1 MPAGFKLKGEGAKGK
16 EEREID
22 MKQVAMTKSTPTCIY
37 DINISL
43 IQMINEKEVH
53 TYICHIMY
61 FLCIYISFII
71 RTLLLLVNNISS
83 YSYAVYKLIG
93 DISLYIYLCMETCM

>member
-1 MPAGFKLKGEGAKGK
+1 MKGEGGKGK

-22 MKQVAMTKSTPTCIY
+22 MKQVAMTKSTHTCIY

-53 TYICHIMY
+53 TYAI
-61 FLCIYISFII
+61 LCIFF
-71 RTLLLLVNNISS
+71 V
-83 YSYAVYKLIG
+83 
-93 DISLYIYLCMETCM
+93 YIYPL

>member
-53 TYICHIMY
+53 TYAI
-61 FLCIYISFII
+61 LCIFFAYI
-71 RTLLLLVNNISS
+71 
-83 YSYAVYKLIG
+83 
-93 DISLYIYLCMETCM
+93 LYN